1 MEGPGD
7 ITRLLRRARD
17 GGSDAMDALSR
28 RVYDQLHRIAGGYL
42 AREGCGHTLSTTA
55 LVNEAYVAMLGQEPV
70 EWQDRA
76 HFFGYAATAMRHILV
91 DYARRRGAAKRG
103 RGQQIVDWTASDLPV
118 EDVAVHMLTLDAA
131 LDRLARADRQLA
143 RLVELR
149 FFAGMSIP
157 DTAQALGMSAR
168 NVNREW
174 HKARLFLRAAMSE
187 Q

>member
-1 MEGPGD
+1 
-7 ITRLLRRARD
+7 
-17 GGSDAMDALSR
+17 
-28 RVYDQLHRIAGGYL
+28 
-42 AREGCGHTLSTTA
+42 
-55 LVNEAYVAMLGQEPV
+55 
-70 EWQDRA
+70 
-76 HFFGYAATAMRHILV
+76 MRHILV

-103 RGQQIVDWTASDLPV
+103 GGQQIVDWTASDLPV

-131 LDRLARADRQLA
+131 LDQLARADRQLA